1 MASLMSGASR
11 RRMFLFPLA
20 LKSPAITALGSVIL
34 PVAMPTIVSNEH
46 AICESA
52 ESRFA
57 ASASTS

>member
-1 MASLMSGASR
+1 
-11 RRMFLFPLA
+11 MFLFPLA